1 MGPSLAGKLGGA
13 KRLVWVEVDLGVG
26 LRRFEARISAR
37 TGRELECWWACL
49 RLRWVPT
56 VLLGCLR
63 RRFERANVAL

>member
-1 MGPSLAGKLGGA
+1 MKWSPFFGPTA
-13 KRLVWVEVDLGVG
+13 KRAGWVEVDLSVG
-26 LRRFEARISAR
+26 LRRLEARISAC
-37 TGRELECWWACL
+37 TAWKLECWWACL

>member
-1 MGPSLAGKLGGA
+1 MGPALAGKLGGVERA
-13 KRLVWVEVDLGVG
+13 VWVEVDLGVG
-26 LRRFEARISAR
+26 LRRLEARISAC
-37 TGRELECWWACL
+37 TAWKLECWWACL

>member
-1 MGPSLAGKLGGA
+1 MKWSPFFGPPA
-13 KRLVWVEVDLGVG
+13 KRGSGWRSIWAWDGG
-26 LRRFEARISAR
+26 RFEARISAW